1 VQAIRDA
8 IKAAWLDSKLGLL
21 RKHLESAKQLN
32 SDSGLLDEEIKF
44 CEKEIETLYNFKVSK
59 F

>member
-8 IKAAWLDSKLGLL
+8 IKSAWLDSKLGLL

-32 SDSGLLDEEIKF
+32 TDSGLLDEEIKF
-44 CEKEIETLYNFKVSK
+44 CEQEIESLYNLKVN
-59 F
+59 